1 MTIMRARTGI
11 VVLSVF
17 VLLTASSVW
26 SVAVNQGDPG
36 YDEKITTVRQLL
48 KSRNLDGAIA
58 MLEVMFESSP
68 TDQLVVNLL
77 RNTYEDSRNYA
88 KAELLARRLVE
99 QDSASYNWRIY
110 LAESLAKQA
119 QIGPAESEYR
129 AAYER
134 TQPADSGR
142 LYGLFQSMMA
152 FGVHNGALAIID
164 DIRAKSG
171 RDKAF
176 GLQRGMMLQLDRR
189 YAESARELFGVLSED
204 TTYSAGD
211 AERQLLSL
219 LEYVDATAE
228 VESVLISITGNV
240 NSVRALR
247 LLTSHAIKAGQF
259 DRALEF
265 AVRQDSMQ
273 SNQGMPLADL
283 VRQCFDRKAYDAT
296 VRAAEYTLARYDN
309 GPFLS
314 QLRFHHAEALAKL
327 GRHDESLAAYQKIAA
342 TMPTQVDRS
351 DALCG
356 IAELYLDQTND
367 PKQAINYFDSVLALP
382 SRGVS
387 YLKAMRL
394 APVCYIRLGDYE
406 TSALRLKQI
415 VTMGFSDDILE
426 EAEYRLCLLEL
437 FGHKFDSTKAKL
449 KKLMVDHPRGMYVN
463 DAMQMIIDLDQV
475 LPDTMLLALYAR
487 AVEYDTRRMT
497 DSARRALGQLAGA
510 VDQKLAD
517 VALYRLA
524 KLEVGARDT
533 AAALVA
539 LDHLTDAFP
548 ESFYRPYGLKLKA
561 DLIVDRSDE
570 RDKAR
575 QIYREL
581 LEKYPNSP
589 FVSDARKRLRA
600 LEEDKRVG

>member
-1 MTIMRARTGI
+1 MRSRAGI
-11 VVLSVF
+11 FLLSVVVL
-17 VLLTASSVW
+17 LAALASSTN
-26 SVAVNQGDPG
+26 AVQQGDPG

-68 TDQLVVNLL
+68 TDQLVINLL
-77 RNTYEDSRNYA
+77 RNTYEDSKNYA
-88 KAELLARRLVE
+88 KSELLARRLVE
-99 QDSASYNWRIY
+99 QDSTSYNWRIY
-110 LAESLAKQA
+110 LAESLAKQG
-119 QIGPAESEYR
+119 QIGPAEMEYR
-129 AAYER
+129 AAYAL
-134 TQPADSGR
+134 TLPADSGR
-142 LYGLFQSMMA
+142 LYGIFQSMMA
-152 FGVHNGALAIID
+152 FGAHNGALAIID
-164 DIRAKSG
+164 DIRARSG
-171 RDKAF
+171 QDKAF

-189 YAESARELFGVLSED
+189 YAESARELFSVLSD
-204 TTYSAGD
+204 DSAYAAGD

-219 LEYVDATAE
+219 LEYADATAD
-228 VESVLISITGNV
+228 VEQVLMSVTGNV

-247 LLTSHAIKAGQF
+247 LLTSYAIKVGEY

-265 AVRQDSMQ
+265 AVRQDTLQ
-273 SNQGMPLADL
+273 KGQGAPLADL

-314 QLRFHHAEALAKL
+314 QLRFQHAEALAKL
-327 GRHDESLAAYQKIAA
+327 GRHDASLAAYQKIAA
-342 TMPTQVDRS
+342 TIPTQADRG
-351 DALCG
+351 DAYCG

-382 SRGVS
+382 TRGVS
-387 YLKAMRL
+387 YLKAVRL
-394 APVCYIRLGDYE
+394 TPVCYIRLGDYE
-406 TSALRLKQI
+406 TAALRLEKI

-426 EAEYRLCLLEL
+426 EAEYRLSLLEL
-437 FGHKFDSTKAKL
+437 FGHKFDSTKIML

-463 DAMQMIIDLDQV
+463 DAMQMMIDLDQV
-475 LPDTMLLALYAR
+475 LPDTTLLGLYAR
-487 AVEYDTRRMT
+487 AVEYDTRRIP
-497 DSARRALGQLAGA
+497 DSARRALGQLADA
-510 VDQKLAD
+510 PDQKLAD

-524 KLEVGARDT
+524 KLEVGENDTT
-533 AAALVA
+533 AALGA
-539 LDHLTDAFP
+539 LDHLTETFP

-561 DLIVDRSDE
+561 DLIVDRTNE

-589 FVSDARKRLRA
+589 FISDARKRLRA
-600 LEEDKRVG
+600 IEEEGRVG